1 MEDALQDELDR
12 YGEIH
17 PGYDEVQVEQM
28 EIWHDPYALLAL
40 ISARIGGEWTVDT
53 AMPTLEL
60 LFGQQYKLTTA
71 VEKETRCRTE
81 WKKEYKQMED
91 PKTGEMKWQENWV
104 QIEVAYTYTICKVKL
119 VNNMLSHLPFMV
131 LSREKVGMYALYM
144 ATLGNYPD
152 LFAGKPHASQ
162 LKEPMEY
169 EVPEAYKQADPKF
182 AKLIEAGERY
192 IGYPYVWGGDSPETS
207 FDCSGFIS
215 WIFKESGVRDV
226 GRLGAT
232 SLYGVCTPIEPEE
245 ARPGDLIFFQ
255 GTLGDGVAGNDGIT
269 HVALYVGD
277 GYILNCG
284 NPISYADLSRAYWQE
299 HFYGFGRMY
308 E

>member
-1 MEDALQDELDR
+1 
-12 YGEIH
+12 
-17 PGYDEVQVEQM
+17 
-28 EIWHDPYALLAL
+28 
-40 ISARIGGEWTVDT
+40 
-53 AMPTLEL
+53 MPTLEL
-60 LFGQQYKLTTA
+60 LFEQQYKLTTA

-81 WKKEYKQMED
+81 WKKEYEQVED

-182 AKLIEAGERY
+182 AKLIEVGERY

>member
-1 MEDALQDELDR
+1 MAGKLGTD
-12 YGEIH
+12 
-17 PGYDEVQVEQM
+17 
-28 EIWHDPYALLAL
+28 
-40 ISARIGGEWTVDT
+40 GGGV
-53 AMPTLEL
+53 
-60 LFGQQYKLTTA
+60 
-71 VEKETRCRTE
+71 
-81 WKKEYKQMED
+81 
-91 PKTGEMKWQENWV
+91 
-104 QIEVAYTYTICKVKL
+104 
-119 VNNMLSHLPFMV
+119 H
-131 LSREKVGMYALYM
+131 ALYM

-182 AKLIEAGERY
+182 AKLIEVGERY

-215 WIFKESGVRDV
+215 WIFKESGVRDI

-232 SLYGVCTPIEPEE
+232 SLYGVCTPIEPED

>member
-1 MEDALQDELDR
+1 
-12 YGEIH
+12 
-17 PGYDEVQVEQM
+17 M
-28 EIWHDPYALLAL
+28 EIWHDPYVLLAL
-40 ISARIGGEWTVDT
+40 VSARIGGEWTVDT

-60 LFGQQYKLTTA
+60 LFEQQYKLTTA
-71 VEKETRCRTE
+71 VEKETRYRTE
-81 WKKEYKQMED
+81 WKKEYEQVED
-91 PKTGEMKWQENWV
+91 PKTGEMKWRENWV

>member
-1 MEDALQDELDR
+1 
-12 YGEIH
+12 
-17 PGYDEVQVEQM
+17 
-28 EIWHDPYALLAL
+28 
-40 ISARIGGEWTVDT
+40 
-53 AMPTLEL
+53 
-60 LFGQQYKLTTA
+60 
-71 VEKETRCRTE
+71 
-81 WKKEYKQMED
+81 
-91 PKTGEMKWQENWV
+91 
-104 QIEVAYTYTICKVKL
+104 
-119 VNNMLSHLPFMV
+119 
-131 LSREKVGMYALYM
+131 MYALYM
-144 ATLGNYPD
+144 STLGNRSD
-152 LFAGKPHASQ
+152 LFPSSWYVDKYITTPPEDYEIPA
-162 LKEPMEY
+162 EY
-169 EVPEAYKQADPKF
+169 LSDERFAALITEAEKY
-182 AKLIEAGERY
+182 L
-192 IGYPYVWGGDSPETS
+192 GYPYVWGGDSPETS